1 MKFLLDHDVPVN
13 LARVL
18 RKAGHDVML
27 VPDAL
32 SRTATDEN
40 VFRHAIT
47 LKRVVVTCNR
57 DDFLELAAENEHSGL
72 IVLIR
77 RRSRILECAAFMRL
91 LAKAGEQGIV
101 GNINYA

>member
-1 MKFLLDHDVPVN
+1 MRFLLDHDVPVN

-18 RKAGHDVML
+18 RKAGHDVLL
-27 VPDAL
+27 VGDTL
-32 SRTATDEN
+32 SRTASDED
-40 VFRHAIT
+40 VFRHASS
-47 LKRVVVTCNR
+47 LKRVIVTCNR
-57 DDFLELAAENEHSGL
+57 DDFLELASRNEHGGL
-72 IVLIR
+72 IILIR